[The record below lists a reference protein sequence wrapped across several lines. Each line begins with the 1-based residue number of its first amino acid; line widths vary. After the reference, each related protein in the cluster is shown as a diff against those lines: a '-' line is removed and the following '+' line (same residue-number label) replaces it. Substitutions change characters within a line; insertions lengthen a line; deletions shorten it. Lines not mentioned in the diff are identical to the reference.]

1 MESEQPSPVAGGG
14 SGPDQWSGFPNDPLI
29 MDFKNVVSADDF
41 VARQQKLME
50 KHAKEMAKHRLP
62 VPTAPVIEVRRQ
74 REAPRVFVIMPF
86 GPAWSGTVY
95 AMIRRAAGGV
105 GLSPEPLVH
114 RADEINRPGRI
125 TDQIVQAIN
134 EAEVIVADIS
144 GLNPNVMWEL
154 GYAHAMGKPVVLMNQ
169 DVHASPFDIRDYRQ
183 VIYSSSPTDADEE
196 LLARSLRAAL
206 ETD

>member
-1 MESEQPSPVAGGG
+1 
-14 SGPDQWSGFPNDPLI
+14 
-29 MDFKNVVSADDF
+29 
-41 VARQQKLME
+41 
-50 KHAKEMAKHRLP
+50 
-62 VPTAPVIEVRRQ
+62 
-74 REAPRVFVIMPF
+74 MPF